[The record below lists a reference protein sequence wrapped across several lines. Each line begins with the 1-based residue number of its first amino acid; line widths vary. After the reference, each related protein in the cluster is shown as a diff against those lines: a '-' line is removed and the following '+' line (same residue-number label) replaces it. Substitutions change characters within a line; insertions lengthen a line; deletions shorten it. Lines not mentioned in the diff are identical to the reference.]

1 MATRLPLVGE
11 SKEDCRKRIM
21 ESCRA
26 EWSANTPETTV
37 LREVWRQKARTLNKE
52 RKTTN
57 NSNLV
62 VLDKPVHSLSAVVP
76 IEFVEQ
82 EEPKRFSQLTLASS
96 LDDKDA
102 DASTGFGVLGM
113 GDVDHALSKETLDA
127 AYGTGFVKQFSG
139 EWRQRTGSTIGEPC
153 AFLEHTVRVGC
164 LEGYNFCHKTIK
176 SMQIFSQIN
185 GQIRQ
190 FVANHRR
197 KHLVGKKNMGP
208 KVGIPHSLLILK
220 DVNLSL
226 GENSYY
232 NICCRFWLI

>member
-21 ESCRA
+21 ESCQA

-52 RKTTN
+52 RKTTS

-96 LDDKDA
+96 LDDTDA

-153 AFLEHTVRVGC
+153 AFPEHTVRVGC
-164 LEGYNFCHKTIK
+164 LEGYNFLPQDH
-176 SMQIFSQIN
+176 QEH
-185 GQIRQ
+185 
-190 FVANHRR
+190 ANLQPNQR
-197 KHLVGKKNMGP
+197 
-208 KVGIPHSLLILK
+208 S
-220 DVNLSL
+220 DTS
-226 GENSYY
+226 
-232 NICCRFWLI
+232 ICCKSQAKTFGREEKHGPEGWDTPQPFDPEGCESELGREFLL